1 MSHKEL
7 LDAAKNGQIEKVNL
21 AVDDGIVN
29 CQDEDGMKLHEDG
42 VELLDAAKNGQIE
55 KVYQAVFGGIRQI
68 EKVYQAVYDGI
79 VNCQD
84 EDGFTALIVAA
95 KQGHVEIVKLLLNF
109 ECNVDIQEKLLGY
122 TALIYASEYGH
133 EEIFDL
139 LLDHDCNVTIQS
151 NRTEG
156 GNTAFISACRSG
168 HYKLAIALIE
178 AGCDTS
184 LRDRNGAC
192 GIDLI
197 KDSIRA
203 EAVKVS
209 FDHPFTYLITQYC
222 QRLNNSAQ
230 LTPRRQNGLLMYNYL
245 KI

>member
-29 CQDEDGMKLHEDG
+29 CQDEDGLKLHEDG
-42 VELLDAAKNGQIE
+42 LKLIDAAKNGQIE

-95 KQGHVEIVKLLLNF
+95 KQGHVEVVKLLLNF

-133 EEIFDL
+133 KEIVDL
-139 LLDHDCNVTIQS
+139 LIDHGCNLNIES
-151 NRTEG
+151 NRNG
-156 GNTAFISACRSG
+156 RTAFDAACHSRHDG
-168 HYKLAIALIE
+168 IAIALIE
-178 AGCDTS
+178 AGCEYPYLPDT
-184 LRDRNGAC
+184 
-192 GIDLI
+192 
-197 KDSIRA
+197 
-203 EAVKVS
+203 VKVS

-222 QRLNNSAQ
+222 QRLNNSGK
-230 LTPRRQNGLLMYNYL
+230 LTPRSGQNENGLL
-245 KI
+245 I

>member
-29 CQDEDGMKLHEDG
+29 CQDEDGFTAL
-42 VELLDAAKNGQIE
+42 ELLEAGLELIDAAKNGQIE
-55 KVYQAVFGGIRQI
+55 KVDLV
-68 EKVYQAVYDGI
+68 VYDGI

-139 LLDHDCNVTIQS
+139 LLDHDCNVNIQS